1 MLKRVA
7 RGPLERLATQWRL
20 LNLPHFGDERRGELE
35 RRPHSQ
41 VRGSHVIPICVLD
54 QGARGRGHRCGQKTH
69 TQVNIC
75 LGDFVCIKNH
85 LINSLGRAP
94 ERLLRP
100 RRHARR
106 PKGPEFQL
114 EAWLASKLIG
124 QRLLRKNSKRGREEN
139 LTYL

>member
-1 MLKRVA
+1 MLSRVA
-7 RGPLERLATQWRL
+7 RGAPESFAKQWRF

-85 LINSLGRAP
+85 LINSLGRAHQ
-94 ERLLRP
+94 EDFYA
-100 RRHARR
+100 HAMRDDQKDQR
-106 PKGPEFQL
+106 
-114 EAWLASKLIG
+114 G
-124 QRLLRKNSKRGREEN
+124 QNFNWPLN
-139 LTYL
+139 